1 MTEKILGYI
10 LISFGIMAIIYAV
23 LSVYS
28 VFTKKSK
35 PVQLFNFEGISL
47 DASQLVPQVPQ
58 DLPDNLPPEAS
69 QLLNQQNLSSQ
80 KAELIPAS
88 VLNDSTN
95 IFAHLFLMGF
105 IASAGQ
111 KIASL
116 GTRLVRPINVKLRA
130 KEEPQKS

>member
-1 MTEKILGYI
+1 MTEKITGYI
-10 LISFGIMAIIYAV
+10 LLAAGVMSIIFAA

-47 DASQLVPQVPQ
+47 DVSQLAGQLPQE
-58 DLPDNLPPEAS
+58 LPDNLPPNVS
-69 QLLNQQNLSSQ
+69 LP

-88 VLNDSTN
+88 VLNESSN
-95 IFAHLFLMGF
+95 IFAHVFLMGF

-116 GTRLVRPINVKLRA
+116 GTQLVRPINVKLRT